1 MPRNDPLPPPL
12 PAETVAASPP
22 ASGVAIPS
30 APGRPR
36 RAPRR
41 DPELNAVLAR
51 LTGYLEDYF
60 REFSNVVAEEVYLQ
74 HVKVDGTPKSERNL
88 RSDLLIVQIGN
99 GLRWMA
105 FRDVYDVD
113 GRPVRD
119 RRERLEKLFLA
130 GAPGALTQAS
140 PIRNESARYNLGGIR
155 RTANIPTMALE
166 FLLPGA
172 IDRCNFARRGEE
184 NVQGVRVWRIDFE
197 EWGSPT
203 VIKTGG
209 NGEDYPAGGSLWVEP
224 VTGRIVKTRVRAANG
239 KVSMESTVL
248 FARNDALGIWTP
260 AEMKEVYEQQSG
272 NVRGD
277 AKYLNFRRFKVT
289 TEEAIKVPK

>member
-1 MPRNDPLPPPL
+1 
-12 PAETVAASPP
+12 
-22 ASGVAIPS
+22 
-30 APGRPR
+30 
-36 RAPRR
+36 
-41 DPELNAVLAR
+41 
-51 LTGYLEDYF
+51 
-60 REFSNVVAEEVYLQ
+60 
-74 HVKVDGTPKSERNL
+74 
-88 RSDLLIVQIGN
+88 
-99 GLRWMA
+99 MA

-140 PIRNESARYNLGGIR
+140 QIRDESARYNLGGIR

-172 IDRCNFARRGEE
+172 IDRCNFTRRGEE

-203 VIKTGG
+203 VIRTGFD
-209 NGEDYPAGGSLWVEP
+209 NSRDYPAGGSLWVEP
-224 VTGRIVKTRVRAANG
+224 LTGRIVKTRVRGSNG
-239 KVSMESTVL
+239 EVGMESTVL
-248 FARNDALGIWTP
+248 FERNDALGIWTP
-260 AEMKEVYEQQSG
+260 AEMKEVYEQRG
-272 NVRGD
+272 VKIGGD